1 MSSNT
6 IILEKI
12 KENRP
17 RLSVSSLKTYGS
29 VLKNLRKNMDG
40 GDDLDWFSQNDKDIL
55 DYLEN
60 KTPQTKKTTL
70 SALFVL
76 TKKQSYKDVMMEVM
90 KTVNESNKDQKMNEK
105 QRENWISIK
114 EIQNIY
120 DNLLVKI
127 KLMLTNKSI
136 MNEPTMMEFLLVSF
150 LGGISNLAPRRSMD
164 YSEMKVRNYDAKTDN
179 YYKAGKFYFN
189 IYKTSKDYGLQ
200 IVDVPKD
207 LNVILKKWV
216 KINANDHMLYST
228 NGNKLTSPQI
238 TRILNKVFGGKNVST
253 SMLRHIYLTSIYK
266 DLPAINKMQQI
277 ATNMG
282 HSISTAMEYIKK

>member
-90 KTVNESNKDQKMNEK
+90 KTVN
-105 QRENWISIK
+105 RT
-114 EIQNIY
+114 
-120 DNLLVKI
+120 KI
-127 KLMLTNKSI
+127 KK
-136 MNEPTMMEFLLVSF
+136 
-150 LGGISNLAPRRSMD
+150 
-164 YSEMKVRNYDAKTDN
+164 
-179 YYKAGKFYFN
+179 
-189 IYKTSKDYGLQ
+189 
-200 IVDVPKD
+200 
-207 LNVILKKWV
+207 
-216 KINANDHMLYST
+216 
-228 NGNKLTSPQI
+228 
-238 TRILNKVFGGKNVST
+238 
-253 SMLRHIYLTSIYK
+253 
-266 DLPAINKMQQI
+266 
-277 ATNMG
+277 
-282 HSISTAMEYIKK
+282 